1 MSIKEL
7 IRPSILKLEPYSSA
21 RDEFIL
27 KDNQENLIFLDANE
41 SPFETDYNR
50 YPDPYQRELKKVI
63 SSKLGGKTEN
73 LFLGN
78 GSDEIIDLL
87 FRCLCIP
94 SKDQVIISSPTYGM
108 YKVSAAINEVGLI
121 DIPLT
126 KNFELK
132 TDEIIET
139 LQNET
144 VKMLFICSPNNPTGK
159 TFPTNQIVE
168 ILENTNKLVII
179 DEAYIQF
186 SDQAS
191 LKEKL
196 DKYPNLVVLQ
206 TLSKLFGL
214 AGLRLGLCWTSKE
227 IIEVLNKVK
236 PPYNI
241 NSLSQKTAIGV
252 LKDVDIKQIR
262 KQNALEREKY
272 IKALQ
277 SLPWVEQVYESDSNF
292 LLFRCDNADFR
303 YQQFLE
309 KGIVVRNRSKQLNCE
324 NCLRISLGTPEQNK
338 KIIELLSTF

>member
-27 KDNQENLIFLDANE
+27 KDNQEDLIFLDANE

-50 YPDPYQRELKKVI
+50 YPDPYQRELKKII
-63 SSKLGGKTEN
+63 SSKLGGETDN

-87 FRCLCIP
+87 FRCFCRP
-94 SKDQVIISSPTYGM
+94 TEDQVVISSPTYGM

-132 TDEIIET
+132 TDEIIKT
-139 LQNET
+139 LKIKT

-159 TFPTNQIVE
+159 SFPIDQIVE
-168 ILENTNKLVII
+168 ILENTDKLVII
-179 DEAYIQF
+179 DEAYVQF

-191 LKEKL
+191 LREKIN
-196 DKYPNLVVLQ
+196 KYPNLVVLQ

-214 AGLRLGLCWTSKE
+214 AGLRLGLCWTSAE
-227 IIEVLNKVK
+227 IIEILNKVK

-241 NSLSQKTAIGV
+241 NSLSQKTAIEV
-252 LKDVDIKQIR
+252 LKDVDINQIR
-262 KQNALEREKY
+262 KQNAIEREKY

-277 SLPWVEQVYESDSNF
+277 SLPWVEQVYESDANF
-292 LLFRCDNADFR
+292 LLFRCDNADLR
-303 YQQFLE
+303 YQKFLE